1 MTCGSVGNARLVKSD
16 KNIYGI
22 ALTQDGREL
31 HYIIITYIEN
41 AVKNVCRRGHACEE
55 YALPCS
61 GGGKSRFTFNGF
73 LTKDEALLLGI
84 ASTYSTLIIYGDTG
98 IGKSMRA
105 ASPHRDRPF
114 ISFNYA
120 PPKRSLKES
129 CSATMAAFFPVP
141 AAKAKMSWLRS
152 RTP

>member
-41 AVKNVCRRGHACEE
+41 AVKNVCRCGHACEE

-105 ASPHRDRPF
+105 GGMHSGGPHRDRPF

-120 PPKRSLKES
+120 PPRN
-129 CSATMAAFFPVP
+129 AH
-141 AAKAKMSWLRS
+141 
-152 RTP
+152 